1 MVPLEGLRSGAGHFS
16 LGRRDTMKVEGLIPT
31 WRLSCGHTVVSPVI
45 SSGIRSIRICVPKT
59 MPCPECEARA
69 EGLPNS
75 EWSGGDAI
83 KGEEG
88 QCSEK

>member
-1 MVPLEGLRSGAGHFS
+1 MVPVEDLRSGAGYPI

-75 EWSGGDAI
+75 EWSGGDVVEG
-83 KGEEG
+83 GEL
-88 QCSEK
+88 